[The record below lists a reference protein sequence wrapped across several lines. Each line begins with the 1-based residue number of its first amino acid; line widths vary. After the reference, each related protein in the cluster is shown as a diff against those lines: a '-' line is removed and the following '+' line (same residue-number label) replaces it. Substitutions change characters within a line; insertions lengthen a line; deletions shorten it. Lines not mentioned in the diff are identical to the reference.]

1 MNGYPFKK
9 PTKRQKTPPGPPI
22 THNLTNHIW
31 LQIDGPSPV
40 APTHNRVK
48 KLYNTKA
55 SVMLEKHLEASTMC
69 ILGKDKLKE
78 LIENYK
84 CIYPHDYNLLDG
96 DSYVLTVKEETTLNY
111 LEHKNIITY
120 EIIFTPPNYVAHL
133 TAKSKYGRMG
143 LSFLN
148 AAKVHSGFI
157 GRLAL
162 ELVNL
167 SNDRRPITIK
177 RGDPFMHIEFVTREG
192 EPSPYMGEYQ
202 FQYLT
207 DEEMQMY
214 IPILKKLFPNYDELA
229 KIWLKNKRLQP

>member
-1 MNGYPFKK
+1 
-9 PTKRQKTPPGPPI
+9 
-22 THNLTNHIW
+22 
-31 LQIDGPSPV
+31 
-40 APTHNRVK
+40 
-48 KLYNTKA
+48 
-55 SVMLEKHLEASTMC
+55 MC

-78 LIENYK
+78 LIDNYK
-84 CIYPHDYNLLDG
+84 TIYPYDYNLLDG

-111 LEHKNIITY
+111 LEHKNITTH
-120 EIIFTPPNYVAHL
+120 EIVYTPPNLVAHL

-167 SNDRRPITIK
+167 SNNRCPITIK
-177 RGDPFMHIEFVTREG
+177 HGDPFMHIEFVTREG
-192 EPSPYMGEYQ
+192 QPAPYTGEYQ

-207 DEEMQMY
+207 DDEIQMY
-214 IPILKKLFPNYDELA
+214 IPILKKTFPNYDELA
-229 KIWLKNKRLQP
+229 KTWLKNKRLQP